1 MGPLEKKRE
10 ENNQLGLRQSLLSHL
25 RCCLPH
31 LPSHAFEHRVS
42 FKFCHRVNDG
52 ICDCCDTSDEWQ
64 PGSSCVN
71 TCAVM
76 GDAAREQYLKLA
88 REQEAGYR
96 VRQDLVAQ
104 AGAKRNEL
112 EVRSKLLT
120 N

>member
-1 MGPLEKKRE
+1 
-10 ENNQLGLRQSLLSHL
+10 
-25 RCCLPH
+25 
-31 LPSHAFEHRVS
+31 
-42 FKFCHRVNDG
+42 
-52 ICDCCDTSDEWQ
+52 
-64 PGSSCVN
+64 
-71 TCAVM
+71 M